1 MFGKSDLV
9 DSLNRDLARAR
20 NKRDALTSG
29 VATLTAQIA
38 ELETRLS
45 AENERRRRE
54 RAASEIE
61 GIKKRVRDGHSTFV
75 PAIAAICNATEVA
88 APIIPEAREFNDLLE
103 VIATEVA
110 NATHGLL
117 VELDRRIEAV
127 RAGDV
132 APELLRS
139 LKGSPELPQKSDR
152 VHYLSETLTKEE
164 KEESAELAAI
174 RRAASCVRLLKSAA
188 SKSEVAALESP
199 VA

>member
-29 VATLTAQIA
+29 VVKLTAQIA

-61 GIKKRVRDGHSTFV
+61 GIKKRVRDGHSAFV
-75 PAIAAICNATEVA
+75 PAIAAIRNATEVA
-88 APIIPEAREFNDLLE
+88 APIIPEAREFNDLLK

-117 VELDRRIEAV
+117 DDLDRRIEAV

-132 APELLRS
+132 APELLQS
-139 LKGSPELPQKSDR
+139 QKGCPELPQNSDR
-152 VHYLSETLTKEE
+152 VHRLPETPTKEE
-164 KEESAELAAI
+164 KEESTDLAAI
-174 RRAASCVRLLKSAA
+174 RRAASYIRLLRI
-188 SKSEVAALESP
+188 EVGQHLH
-199 VA
+199 

>member
-20 NKRDALTSG
+20 NKRDALASG
-29 VATLTAQIA
+29 VGTLTAQIA

-45 AENERRRRE
+45 AEKERRRRE

-61 GIKKRVRDGHSTFV
+61 CIKKRVRDGHLAFV
-75 PAIAAICNATEVA
+75 PAIAAIRNATEVA
-88 APIIPEAREFNDLLE
+88 APIIPEAREFNDLLK

-117 VELDRRIEAV
+117 DDLDRRIEAV

-132 APELLRS
+132 APELLQS
-139 LKGSPELPQKSDR
+139 QKGCPELPQNSDR
-152 VHYLSETLTKEE
+152 VHRLPETPTKEE
-164 KEESAELAAI
+164 KEESTDLAAI
-174 RRAASCVRLLKSAA
+174 RRAASYIRLLRI
-188 SKSEVAALESP
+188 EVGQHLH
-199 VA
+199 

>member
-9 DSLNRDLARAR
+9 DSLNRDLARAH

-61 GIKKRVRDGHSTFV
+61 GIKKRVRDGHSAFV
-75 PAIAAICNATEVA
+75 PPITAVRNATEVA

-110 NATHGLL
+110 NAIHGLL
-117 VELDRRIEAV
+117 GDLDRRIEAL

-139 LKGSPELPQKSDR
+139 LKGSPELPQNSDR
-152 VHYLSETLTKEE
+152 VHHLPATLTK
-164 KEESAELAAI
+164 KKKRKKNQLNSP
-174 RRAASCVRLLKSAA
+174 RSAA
-188 SKSEVAALESP
+188 PHPAFGS
-199 VA
+199 

>member
-20 NKRDALTSG
+20 NKRDALTSD

-45 AENERRRRE
+45 AENVRRERE

-61 GIKKRVRDGHSTFV
+61 GIKKRVRDGHLAFV
-75 PAIAAICNATEVA
+75 PAIAAVRTATEVA
-88 APIIPEAREFNDLLE
+88 APIIPEVREFNSLLE

-110 NATHGLL
+110 NAIHGLL
-117 VELDRRIEAV
+117 GDLDRRIEAV
-127 RAGDV
+127 RAG
-132 APELLRS
+132 
-139 LKGSPELPQKSDR
+139 
-152 VHYLSETLTKEE
+152 EE

-174 RRAASCVRLLKSAA
+174 RSTTAYVRLLKSAVT
-188 SKSEVAALESP
+188 KSEALH
-199 VA
+199 